1 MKKSS
6 IIFVAIL
13 SLFLL
18 TACSNKSDTEEVVSN
33 NEEVNTSTMKHKK
46 CSREGSASDE
56 ITVSLN
62 YDLYYTGENL
72 DILHSVEKVT
82 ATKSEDLDK
91 YETAYKKIYKNYEG
105 LKYYDANVI
114 REDTTVTSDVT
125 INYDKID
132 IQKLLDIEGA
142 EDNIIENGKA
152 KVDKWIT
159 LAKKFGTKCEDVS

>member
-18 TACSNKSDTEEVVSN
+18 TACSKRSDTEKVVSN
-33 NEEVNTSTMKHKK
+33 NEEVNTYSMKHKK
-46 CSREGSASDE
+46 CSREGSADDG
-56 ITVSLN
+56 IVVSLN

-82 ATKSEDLDK
+82 ATKNEDLDK
-91 YETAYKKIYKNYEG
+91 YETAYKNIYKNYEG
-105 LKYYDANVI
+105 LKYYDAKVI
-114 REDTTVTSDVT
+114 RGDTTVTSDVT

-132 IQKLLDIEGA
+132 TQELLNIEGS
-142 EDNIIENGKA
+142 EDNIIEDGKA
-152 KVDKWIT
+152 KVDKWLT
-159 LAKKFGTKCEDVS
+159 LAKKFGTKCKDVS